1 MMEALQLSQSNS
13 HQVTISIGSS
23 QIQVYHLKKN
33 HGPTNLAYHLKKN
46 HGPINLASLHHL
58 RLAIE
63 PRKTPLS
70 QSSHSSDFNL
80 KPSNQHSYLHRF

>member
-1 MMEALQLSQSNS
+1 MIEALQLSQSNS

-33 HGPTNLAYHLKKN
+33 HGPTNLA
-46 HGPINLASLHHL
+46 SLHHL

-63 PRKTPLS
+63 PRKTPPS

-80 KPSNQHSYLHRF
+80 MPSNQHSYLHRF